1 MPGIGDDANFLFKKI
16 LNVVDKTT
24 GVDVT
29 HYVYDDKVNNKEVM
43 TRTPKTGALDQP
55 PKPPVDTA
63 GTGKTTLSENTTSAA
78 ANGTQS
84 MYPENPVESRIYH
97 VAEATSGD
105 PMKYEDKGAT
115 IKLGKA
121 PRSLFNNWTLH
132 RYANRTG
139 VPNYDKSDTTGSTYN
154 VPVMKAING
163 QKGKAAM
170 NPTARNIVDYSK
182 QTGGESFAY
191 NFSDF
196 IQMEHYG
203 QISNDYLITLRRFA
217 YPMSDDLL
225 SPKTK
230 GSKGDMLDASQPDL
244 ARAVTWLSPAL
255 GNDLKEILKFKTTYE
270 WEEAES
276 QIQEAQSST
285 KDRGKLGEM
294 IDSAAGGQGGAI
306 EAGLNGFTSV
316 SAAKTRDHG
325 NVDYAKATY
334 PNRVFGPLNI
344 IKTVLARKAGLKF
357 EQEFKLN
364 FHYDLKAYPGTSPK
378 VAFMDTLSNIL
389 ALTYNNAPFWGGAVR
404 FSGSG
409 QTGKPFGDTSKLASG
424 DYAGYLGSIADTLAG
439 MGGNFM
445 DQMKK
450 TASNIGSGAGINKIL
465 GDSSILENIVGGGLM
480 KLMGGPSGGSVINA
494 FLTGDPTGQWHVT
507 VGNPMNPIIV
517 CGNLALQDASFE
529 FEGPLSYEG
538 FPTKMKVEI
547 TLKPGRPRDKT
558 EIESMFNAGRGRMY
572 LQPEWGDLGTMDV
585 DAMLNVDAYGRKT
598 GTGGEGYKSN
608 IQNAPYM
615 SRLSDMSA
623 G

>member
-55 PKPPVDTA
+55 PKPPEDTA

-294 IDSAAGGQGGAI
+294 IDGAAGGQGGAI

-325 NVDYAKATY
+325 NVDYAKKTY

-480 KLMGGPSGGSVINA
+480 KLMGGPSGGSIINA